1 MKIFEVLTI
10 DKESQLLMSS
20 RTLGHR
26 DTILGIA
33 HVFAIFRECT
43 MKNFSL

>member
-20 RTLGHR
+20 RTLGQR
-26 DTILGIA
+26 DTIFGMA
-33 HVFAIFRECT
+33 HDFAIFGECT